1 MNNIKFLS
9 ENDFATLLLCSDMAC
24 DKKKLKPYSD
34 STYSK
39 FALALFKSGY
49 QPSDLFT
56 MKPSKILE
64 ITQAQNLFLQEL
76 KIWISLTGSIY

>member
-1 MNNIKFLS
+1 MNTLS
-9 ENDFATLLLCSDMAC
+9 ENDLATLLLCSDMAC
-24 DKKKLKPYSD
+24 EQKLKPYSD

-56 MKPSKILE
+56 MKPSKIL
-64 ITQAQNLFLQEL
+64 
-76 KIWISLTGSIY
+76 